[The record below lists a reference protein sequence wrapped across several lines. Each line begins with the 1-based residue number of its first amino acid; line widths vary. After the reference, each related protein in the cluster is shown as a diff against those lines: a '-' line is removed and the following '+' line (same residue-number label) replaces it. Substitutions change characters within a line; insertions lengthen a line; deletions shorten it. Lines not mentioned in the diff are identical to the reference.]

1 MPFIHYDEAKRLAI
15 ESAIGWL
22 KDHRDVERLLLVFDL
37 FGKLRVVLRAP
48 QGSVEGAVTQL
59 APDLEARC
67 GTWWTGEVL
76 SVAAAGETE
85 RQIWD
90 QAWDTARADS
100 DGDQRIRVL
109 HRHRTRNAWFSDSEN
124 PQWRAVEDGPPIIV
138 FYSFKGGL
146 GRSTALASLA
156 IQRARAGERVCVVD
170 FDLDAPGIGRL
181 LSADEKGIT
190 SPWGIVDYLVERP
203 TGNVPLSDYHHSC
216 SRVAGSG
223 EIITFPAGMIDL
235 NYADKLARA
244 DLEEPPSAS
253 DLGITRLLS
262 DIRLAIKPDWIF
274 LDART
279 GVSEPAGLL
288 LSGLAH
294 LHVLF
299 GTTSEQSWQGLK
311 VVIDRLGRR
320 RVVAGQPQG
329 EILLVQTMI
338 PPTPE
343 AAERAKTN
351 FAERARQE
359 FTDSY
364 YAMESDDPTDNRFWD
379 MRDVESADAPH
390 VPVTISYDPR
400 LADFR
405 DITDIADVLCEGVYT
420 AVSGR
425 VAARFVKEIES

>member
-15 ESAIGWL
+15 EAAIGWL
-22 KDHRDVERLLLVFDL
+22 DGHPDVERLLLVFDL
-37 FGKLRVVLRAP
+37 FGKLRVVLRGP
-48 QGSVEGAVTQL
+48 QDSIETAVALL

-90 QAWDTARADS
+90 QAWGAARVHS
-100 DGDQRIRVL
+100 DADQRFRVL

-124 PQWRAVEDGPPIIV
+124 PQWRAVEEGPPIIV

-146 GRSTALASLA
+146 GRSTTLASLA

-190 SPWGIVDYLVERP
+190 SPWGTVDYLVERP
-203 TGNVPLSDYHHSC
+203 TGEVPLSDYYHSC

-244 DLEEPPSAS
+244 DLEEPLSAS
-253 DLGITRLLS
+253 DSGITRLLS
-262 DIRLAIKPDWIF
+262 EIRLAIKPDWIF

-338 PPTPE
+338 PPTPD
-343 AAERAKTN
+343 AADNAKAN

-364 YAMESDDPTDNRFWD
+364 YTTEPDDPADDRFWD
-379 MRDVESADAPH
+379 VRDVESADAPH

-405 DITDIADVLCEGVYT
+405 DVADIADVLCEGVYT
-420 AVSGR
+420 AVSAR
-425 VAARFVKEIES
+425 IAASFVKEIES